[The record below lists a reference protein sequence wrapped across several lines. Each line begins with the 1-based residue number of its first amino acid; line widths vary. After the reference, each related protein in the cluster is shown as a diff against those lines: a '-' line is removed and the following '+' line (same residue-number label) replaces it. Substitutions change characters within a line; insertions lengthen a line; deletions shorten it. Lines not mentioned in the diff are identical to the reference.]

1 MFISHTV
8 SFVKAVMGQVAGP
21 GDIAVDATVGNGI
34 DTLFL
39 SQQVGPEG
47 KVFGF
52 DIQQNALDN
61 ARQRLASQGAPDN
74 VTLHLAGHER
84 MAEVLPD
91 EVRCAV
97 GAVMFNFG
105 YLPGGDET
113 VITRPETSCAAI
125 DAALSVMRRGGVA
138 SMVLYTG
145 HPGGAEEAE
154 AIEAHCA
161 AIPMDRARV
170 MQCCMTNH
178 PGAQTRVLLVEKR

>member
-52 DIQQNALDN
+52 DIQQNALDS

-74 VTLHLAGHER
+74 VTLLLAGHER
-84 MAEVLPD
+84 MAELLPD

-170 MQCCMTNH
+170 MQCRMTNH

>member
-8 SFVKAVMGQVAGP
+8 SFVKAVMSQVVKE
-21 GDIAVDATVGNGI
+21 GDAVVDATVGNGI

-39 SQQVGPEG
+39 SRQVGAG
-47 KVFGF
+47 GQVHGF
-52 DIQQNALDN
+52 DIQQSALES
-61 ARQRLASQGAPDN
+61 ARQRLAEQHAPDN

-84 MAEVLPD
+84 MAEVLPE
-91 EVRCAV
+91 EVLGRV

-113 VITRPETSCAAI
+113 LITRPETSCAAI
-125 DAALSVMRRGGVA
+125 DAALTVMRRGGVA

-154 AIEAHCA
+154 AIDTHCA

-170 MQCCMTNH
+170 MQCRMTNH